1 MARRATGA
9 ARRPLVFDTDVLIW
23 YFRGNVRARNVLHR
37 TPQERRWLSA
47 ISFME
52 LLQGA
57 RQTSELADIQA
68 FIAENF
74 SRILHPRTAVSEK
87 AIHCIVQWG
96 LSDGLRVA
104 DAIIAASAILAR
116 ATLVTGNVRHFRF
129 IPELQFQ
136 AFTP

>member
-1 MARRATGA
+1 MARRTTGTPP
-9 ARRPLVFDTDVLIW
+9 RPLVFDTDVLIW

-37 TPQERRWLSA
+37 TPRERRWLSA
-47 ISFME
+47 VSFME

-68 FIAENF
+68 FVAENF
-74 SRILHPRTAVSEK
+74 SRILHPKTSASEK
-87 AIHCIVQWG
+87 AIHCVVRWG

-104 DAIIAASAILAR
+104 DAIIAASTILAR

-129 IPELQFQ
+129 IAELQCQEFV
-136 AFTP
+136 P